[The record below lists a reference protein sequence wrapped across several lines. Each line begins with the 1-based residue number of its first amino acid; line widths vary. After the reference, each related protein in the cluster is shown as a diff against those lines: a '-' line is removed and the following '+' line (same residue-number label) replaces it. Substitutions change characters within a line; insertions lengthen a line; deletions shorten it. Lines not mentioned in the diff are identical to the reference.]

1 MTSRAAFARRPAAP
15 VWIGAIC
22 LALALHAAGFA
33 LAFARLPHD
42 EADEAG
48 GVPALE
54 VSLELTA
61 PHHEDLNLPPGPEA
75 DSATA
80 SSASMAQTAK
90 VETTE
95 LLKEQPTETTDAERV
110 VSPEAAKETKEEAPK
125 VTKSEAS
132 AAPESVA
139 SEAAAPPPI
148 PEAREATVT
157 RAPVLGAGASARAM
171 RATWQRQLITHINR
185 FKRYPST
192 GSRRTVEIV
201 VAFTLDRSG
210 HVISA
215 AIQTGS
221 GDPAFDHAALAMMEK
236 ADPVP
241 PPPPPI
247 ADEGLSFSLPV
258 VFRSKGR

>member
-1 MTSRAAFARRPAAP
+1 MTMQAALARRPAP
-15 VWIGAIC
+15 RMWFGALC

-33 LAFARLPHD
+33 LAFAKMPHD

-48 GVPALE
+48 GAPALE
-54 VSLELTA
+54 VSLHLAA
-61 PHHEDLNLPPGPEA
+61 PHHENLHVPPGPEA

-95 LLKEQPTETTDAERV
+95 LPKEQPTETADTDRV
-110 VSPEAAKETKEEAPK
+110 VAPEAAKDAKEETPK
-125 VTKSEAS
+125 VTKSEAN

-139 SEAAAPPPI
+139 NEAAAPPPI
-148 PEAREATVT
+148 PEAHEATT
-157 RAPVLGAGASARAM
+157 TSAPVIGAGESARAM
-171 RATWQRQLITHINR
+171 RATWQKRLIAHLNR

-192 GSRRTVEIV
+192 GSRLMAEIV

-210 HVISA
+210 HVTSA
-215 AIQTGS
+215 AIQTSS

-247 ADEGLSFSLPV
+247 ADDGLSFSLPV
-258 VFRSKGR
+258 VFRGKGR